1 MHISWKLLFDQYK
14 FNLCELYNNSHK
26 VYPPQELVFKVF
38 EMDVKEIK
46 IVLLGQDP
54 YHKEG
59 QANGLSF
66 SVTKDTKIPPS
77 LRNIFKELKLEFPER
92 NYEFKNGDLN
102 LWFNNEKIFLLN
114 SSLTVEE
121 ANPLSHIKYWEKFT
135 DAVIEYIS
143 KNNDKC
149 IFLLLGNYAKSKSNL
164 IENKNNII
172 TAPHPSPLAR
182 GFKGSNVFKQIEDKI
197 GVINWNNKK
206 TEI

>member
-1 MHISWKLLFDQYK
+1 MHISWKPLFVQYK

-59 QANGLSF
+59 QSNGLSF

-92 NYEFKNGDLN
+92 NYEFKNGFYSTSSHAVSLNCRSLVDLY
-102 LWFNNEKIFLLN
+102 LIF
-114 SSLTVEE
+114 V
-121 ANPLSHIKYWEKFT
+121 
-135 DAVIEYIS
+135 
-143 KNNDKC
+143 C
-149 IFLLLGNYAKSKSNL
+149 LLLL
-164 IENKNNII
+164 II
-172 TAPHPSPLAR
+172 S
-182 GFKGSNVFKQIEDKI
+182 
-197 GVINWNNKK
+197 
-206 TEI
+206 